1 MRTFVGLLLVAALSL
16 PLNRPARA
24 QTSPSQETQGQD
36 DEVLRIRSNE
46 VKLDIVVKDKKGR
59 PVRDLKNTDFE
70 IYEDGKLQRVE
81 SFRFV
86 MREGTDAS
94 SASPERGPATGGAAA
109 RSSAK
114 TPGIVALVFDRLSP
128 EARSLARK
136 AGMA

>member
-24 QTSPSQETQGQD
+24 QTSPSQEPQGQD

-59 PVRDLKNTDFE
+59 PVKDLKNTDFE

-86 MREGTDAS
+86 TREGADG
-94 SASPERGPATGGAAA
+94 PEAKADGGQAAGGQATVPAPA
-109 RSSAK
+109 RNATT
-114 TPGIVALVFDRLSP
+114 TPGIVALVFD
-128 EARSLARK
+128 
-136 AGMA
+136 